1 MLTAEERREV
11 VAKTSEAPSKRK
23 QKCDTLLESLKR
35 ECDECDSGYLQSF
48 GIEFGAPV
56 LLTLAA
62 RSAVC
67 NAQCYHEY
75 TMQCRRTSAT
85 GRPEAASNGGGLWQW
100 HHQA

>member
-11 VAKTSEAPSKRK
+11 VAKTSEVPSIRK

-48 GIEFGAPV
+48 GIEFGAPL

-62 RSAVC
+62 RNAVR
-67 NAQCYHEY
+67 NAQCP
-75 TMQCRRTSAT
+75 ML
-85 GRPEAASNGGGLWQW
+85 P
-100 HHQA
+100 